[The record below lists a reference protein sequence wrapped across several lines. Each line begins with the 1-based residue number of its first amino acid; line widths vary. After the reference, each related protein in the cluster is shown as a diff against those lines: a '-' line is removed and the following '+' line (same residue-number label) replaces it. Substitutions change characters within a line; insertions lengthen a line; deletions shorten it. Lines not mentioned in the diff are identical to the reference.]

1 MPELGIEANNPAW
14 ANEVPRRSTSAGI
27 RKATPLMNR
36 KELDVTPS
44 EINVIDQ
51 RAPRLND
58 PAAVGC
64 GGVRLAR
71 RCVLDMGAPGYE
83 GTAETSLRSGIL
95 SRSTTGHNQNVRISG
110 AWPFPRT
117 GLASLVSP
125 RNLGISARSAAVSAL
140 VVLVAFAFAGAGLD
154 AILYRS
160 LLGGVDDATA
170 GRVRSIAEALR
181 SDSLD
186 DLDGALLSTDQR
198 VVAIQII
205 GPDGTVVERS
215 GSAPRTP
222 LIPIAKFDH
231 NLRSGMSDDE
241 VPNDD
246 MRVSG
251 QRVHTP
257 SGDYTVLVGGGS
269 ETVEATARTVALLL
283 ACGAPII
290 ILVAA
295 TASYWLVR
303 RSLQSVDAI
312 RSRVAEIST
321 SDLTERVPV
330 PTTRD
335 EIAALAVTMNE
346 MLARI
351 EAGHRAQQRFVG
363 DASHE
368 LRSPLATI
376 ISGLEVIEAHPEL
389 LDADLAINT
398 LLPEAHRMGTLIED
412 LLLLVR
418 ADEQSLVLRKELV
431 PLDDLAEVEAA
442 RVRRGAGY
450 AVHTDIS
457 PAQLVGDPIAVSRVI
472 RNLVDNAV
480 RHAKSRVDIAV
491 GCREGCAV
499 LTVSDDGPGIARAER
514 ARVFERFVRLDPDRA
529 RSGGGTGLGLAIVA
543 EVVTAHGGTV
553 TIDDRPGGGTKMI
566 VALPRHTDR

>member
-1 MPELGIEANNPAW
+1 M
-14 ANEVPRRSTSAGI
+14 T
-27 RKATPLMNR
+27 
-36 KELDVTPS
+36 
-44 EINVIDQ
+44 
-51 RAPRLND
+51 
-58 PAAVGC
+58 
-64 GGVRLAR
+64 GV
-71 RCVLDMGAPGYE
+71 
-83 GTAETSLRSGIL
+83 
-95 SRSTTGHNQNVRISG
+95 
-110 AWPFPRT
+110 WPFPRS
-117 GLASLVSP
+117 GLAPWVLR
-125 RNLGISARSAAVSAL
+125 RNFGISARSAAVSAI

-170 GRVRSIAEALR
+170 GRVRGIADALQ

-186 DLDGALLSTDQR
+186 DLNGALLSTDQR
-198 VVAIQII
+198 VVAIQLI
-205 GPDGTVVERS
+205 GPDGRVVERS
-215 GSAPRTP
+215 GSAPETP
-222 LIPIAKFDH
+222 LIPITRFDH
-231 NLRSGMSDDE
+231 NLRRGMSDDE
-241 VPNDD
+241 VPHDD

-251 QRVHTP
+251 QRVRTQ

-269 ETVEATARTVALLL
+269 EAVEATARTVALLL

-290 ILVAA
+290 IVVAA
-295 TASYWLVR
+295 AASYWLVR

-321 SDLTERVPV
+321 SDLAERVPV
-330 PTTRD
+330 PTSRD

-418 ADEQSLVLRKELV
+418 ADEQSLVLRKEPV
-431 PLDDLAEVEAA
+431 PLGDLAEVEAA

-450 AVHTDIS
+450 TVHTDIS
-457 PAQLVGDPIAVSRVI
+457 PAQLVGDAIAVSRVI

-491 GCREGCAV
+491 GSREGSAI

-543 EVVTAHGGTV
+543 EVVAAHGGTV
-553 TIDDRPGGGTKMI
+553 TIDDRLGGGAKMI
-566 VALPRHTDR
+566 VAFPRHTNR